1 MSDAHNRVTDALIDW
16 YDEAI
21 EMQDLYDRSDM
32 QARAEIVA
40 RQIIAMLLD
49 H

>member
-1 MSDAHNRVTDALIDW
+1 MNPESRVVDALIDW

-21 EMQDLYDRSDM
+21 EMQDMYDRSDM
-32 QARAEIVA
+32 QARAEVVA
-40 RQIIAMLLD
+40 RQIIAMMQE